1 MSEKDGFV
9 SIPTWDGQAKGW
21 RRYTKEVAWFVSST
35 PVEKRRYAASKL
47 ISRLQGPARLLA
59 MSWNRGEFDSPD
71 GTLNLLRKLNSSPLV
86 RRTLP
91 NTAAILQQY
100 LSFRRRPHEG
110 MATFLVRETLG
121 YEEFAESLLRLW
133 EEKNGVSQSEVNFG
147 LPPIEDSSW
156 DWWYENY
163 DDDEPHPDEPGDPSE
178 PPRDP
183 VASAG
188 EVKTPT
194 KDASASDG
202 AARASAGSSPSH
214 GEPARRAPSVISA
227 GIQAPSTM
235 GVNELSVTDSFIMGV
250 LQGWRL
256 LQAACLNPE
265 ETRDILSATQNS
277 LDFEAISR
285 ALQTL
290 WDEQLL
296 GHRPSS
302 SSSNPSYGHLNWQSW
317 EEDEWHAP
325 DPWDNED
332 SWWESQWHEEWQD
345 DHLWPDEEPASSLA
359 IAEEPDE
366 QILEAQKA
374 EQAAEQ
380 LALEAKRT
388 WAEAQRTT
396 QQMKKD
402 RGFGQHTSNK
412 CFNCGGNHFVRDCPD
427 RRVPMFGK
435 HGKGKGK

>member
-35 PVEKRRYAASKL
+35 PVEKRRYAACKL

-59 MSWNRGEFDSPD
+59 MSWNRGEFDSTD
-71 GTLNLLRKLNSSPLV
+71 GALNLLRKLNSSPLV

-110 MATFLVRETLG
+110 MATFLVRDTLG

-194 KDASASDG
+194 KDVPASDG

-235 GVNELSVTDSFIMGV
+235 GVSELSVTDSFIMGV
-250 LQGWRL
+250 LRGWRL

-277 LDFEAISR
+277 LDFEAI
-285 ALQTL
+285 T
-290 WDEQLL
+290 
-296 GHRPSS
+296 
-302 SSSNPSYGHLNWQSW
+302 
-317 EEDEWHAP
+317 P
-325 DPWDNED
+325 D
-332 SWWESQWHEEWQD
+332 
-345 DHLWPDEEPASSLA
+345 A
-359 IAEEPDE
+359 
-366 QILEAQKA
+366 
-374 EQAAEQ
+374 
-380 LALEAKRT
+380 
-388 WAEAQRTT
+388 
-396 QQMKKD
+396 M
-402 RGFGQHTSNK
+402 G
-412 CFNCGGNHFVRDCPD
+412 
-427 RRVPMFGK
+427 
-435 HGKGKGK
+435 